1 MDLEKISSK
10 SWWFNH
16 ITSIED
22 VDDRIIFKLKEY
34 GVFDLFMKN
43 HNKKLFIY
51 WDQSFID
58 YYSKRTDYREPNDK
72 DYVEFCNYIT
82 WEIDYIDKMEGCIE
96 RLIGIKDETE
106 NHSHKEFIEK
116 KLKTFKDI
124 INNNYD
130 DKIKSEIENNNK
142 KIEDFPNIVKLRN

>member
-1 MDLEKISSK
+1 
-10 SWWFNH
+10 
-16 ITSIED
+16 
-22 VDDRIIFKLKEY
+22 
-34 GVFDLFMKN
+34 
-43 HNKKLFIY
+43 
-51 WDQSFID
+51 
-58 YYSKRTDYREPNDK
+58 
-72 DYVEFCNYIT
+72 
-82 WEIDYIDKMEGCIE
+82 MEGCIE
-96 RLIGIKDETE
+96 RLIGIKDKTE